1 MAEAGLEVMRRAMEA
16 AGLGVW
22 WWKPA
27 DGAVFLS
34 EEAALLLGCGVEGM
48 HDYAA
53 VLLLLH
59 AEDREPID
67 QELHAC
73 VARGGSFDVD
83 FRVARPGAAAAWI
96 RALGKAEATEGGE
109 PEIRG
114 ILIDVARRKM
124 AEEATSRL
132 AAIVTSSDDA
142 IVGKTLDGV
151 VTDWNR
157 GAEVVFGYEAGEMVG
172 RPISLLLPP
181 GQEDETTQILNR
193 IRRGERVEHYETRR
207 RRKDGAIIDVAI
219 TVSPVHD
226 GYGRLLG
233 ASKVARDITG
243 AKRAEAALR
252 EREAHLQ
259 SVLDTV
265 PDAMVVIDPH
275 GVIQSFSQTAGR
287 MFGYAASEVI
297 GKNVRI
303 LMPDPDR
310 LRHDEYL
317 RHYLETGEK
326 RVIGRGRVTT
336 GRRKDGSNFPMDLS
350 VGEMASGDGH
360 FFTGFVRDLTERQS
374 AQQQLQDLQAEL
386 IRMSR
391 YTAMGEMASTLAHE
405 LNQPLTAV
413 ASYLNGI
420 RRLLKRGQD
429 VEQGVLL
436 DAVERAAAQTL
447 RAGQIIRRLRAFVS
461 RGETERNIEN
471 LAKLIE
477 EASVLALVGV
487 KEAGVRSAFLL
498 GAETVLVLVDKI
510 QIQQVV
516 LNLIRNAIEAMQEVQ
531 NRELTVAIETLPN
544 TMAKVSVA
552 DTGPGLPPD
561 IAEHLF
567 QPFMT
572 TKREGMGVGLSIS
585 RTIVEAHGGRLW
597 AEPNPA
603 GGTVFCMTLR
613 VFQAEG
619 ATHGA

>member
-67 QELHAC
+67 QELRAC
-73 VARGGSFDVD
+73 VVRGGSFDVD

-226 GYGRLLG
+226 GSGRLLG

-336 GRRKDGSNFPMDLS
+336 GRRKDGSSFPMDLS